1 MVICVPAAKREYRL
15 IYLNGDMFGNT
26 YRRNWKGIYHDFVGE
41 IKAMMRD

>member
-1 MVICVPAAKREYRL
+1 MVICVPAAKYEYRL

-26 YRRNWKGIYHDFVGE
+26 YRRNWKGNYHDFVGE